1 MINEQDYTG
10 TSSFWQ
16 VMEGRKRR
24 YQVLEQ
30 NDFNANNANV
40 DYDTIF
46 NQIDKELGD
55 DCSSQS

>member
-30 NDFNANNANV
+30 NNFNANV
-40 DYDTIF
+40 DYDLIF
-46 NQIDKELGD
+46 EQIDKELD
-55 DCSSQS
+55 DECNSKS